1 MSRFSATNFG
11 RMGGSPGNR
20 IGPAT
25 IGLIALGSVPFLLA
39 WFGLKQLVDWFA
51 LAPVLALARPW
62 TLLLYPLADV
72 GNGSAII
79 GVLFLS
85 YWLYMIGSS
94 LEKEI
99 GTGLLAA
106 ATGILTLA
114 GGLAWW
120 LGGSLM
126 MPAAVQMGMML
137 PAAALTVLWAMR
149 NPEHTIMLMMIIP
162 IKAKWLAVLT
172 AVVVLFISGSGA
184 PLMGVFALL
193 PLLLAFLYATNRI
206 PGLKFGATVADVK
219 SSKKQRQEFDNYM
232 NDVYKREQEREER
245 ERLRRLFESSLDD
258 DPNDKR

>member
-126 MPAAVQMGMML
+126 MPAAVQM
-137 PAAALTVLWAMR
+137 
-149 NPEHTIMLMMIIP
+149 
-162 IKAKWLAVLT
+162 AKWLAVLT